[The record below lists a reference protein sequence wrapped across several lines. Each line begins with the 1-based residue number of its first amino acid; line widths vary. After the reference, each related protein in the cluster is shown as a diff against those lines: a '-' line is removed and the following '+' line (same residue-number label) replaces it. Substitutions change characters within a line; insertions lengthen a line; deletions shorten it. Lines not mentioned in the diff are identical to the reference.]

1 MENKGK
7 ILKDIEVL
15 AKFTEA
21 FCLENHRGEKA
32 PLNLKGILGEH
43 LNNYKLKVCENCKR
57 VLLHG
62 VAKRLLCPYDP
73 KPPCKKCPT
82 PCYRKGYREKM
93 REIMKFS
100 GMYFI
105 KKGKLSYVFKYFF

>member
-1 MENKGK
+1 MGKRDK
-7 ILKDIEVL
+7 ILKDIYL
-15 AKFTEA
+15 LSKFTET
-21 FCLENHRGEKA
+21 FCLENHNGEKA
-32 PLNLKGILGEH
+32 LLNLKGILGDY
-43 LNNYKLKVCENCKR
+43 LNGYKLKVCDECKR